1 MKHRLL
7 SLLLLLPLP
16 LPLAAEQPA
25 ATDKTAPVTIEA
37 DRMELDQK
45 LGTSHY
51 QGRVIMVQGAL
62 RIEAEAIT
70 LYSVEKKLRR
80 AVAEGG
86 PATLLQQG
94 DDKTGPIRGEAAHM
108 EYRPLARTIALSG
121 QARLW
126 RGGDEFSGEQIN
138 YNLEQQL
145 VTASGA
151 PQESGQD
158 SGQGGGRV
166 RVLLQPEDNN
176 PPQQE
181 TP

>member
-16 LPLAAEQPA
+16 LAAEQPA
-25 ATDKTAPVTIEA
+25 TAATDKAAPVTIEA
-37 DRMELDQK
+37 DRMELNQK

-51 QGRVIMVQGAL
+51 QGRVILVQGAL
-62 RIEAEAIT
+62 RIEAETIT

-80 AVAEGG
+80 AVAEGS

-94 DDKTGPIRGEAAHM
+94 DEEAGPIRGEAAHM
-108 EYRPLARTIALSG
+108 EYLPLARAIELSG

-126 RGGDEFSGEQIN
+126 RDGDEFSGEQIS

-145 VTASGA
+145 VKASGA
-151 PQESGQD
+151 PQGD
-158 SGQGGGRV
+158 GRV
-166 RVLLQPEDNN
+166 RVLLQPEGDN
-176 PPQQE
+176 PPQQG